1 MKSIVAI
8 SLISFLTLAAAA
20 PQRHCAREE
29 PAMLPFSYILEA
41 RDVTSGGA
49 GGGQSPDNWW

>member
-49 GGGQSPDNWW
+49 GGQSPDN